1 MAGDDSIYTLN
12 LYCRWGGLKPQCSY
26 LTSSGSRVLLLP
38 MHLVHGVRAMS
49 KYKRTKALLE
59 LMATFSNVCLKRI
72 SEDCRSQ
79 IKDNLN
85 LEMLGERFNKRL
97 ASLFKNE

>member
-1 MAGDDSIYTLN
+1 MGRTKAPVQLSDKFWL
-12 LYCRWGGLKPQCSY
+12 
-26 LTSSGSRVLLLP
+26 SGATPAHAFNPWSQGYEQVQE
-38 MHLVHGVRAMS
+38 
-49 KYKRTKALLE
+49 RTKALLE
-59 LMATFSNVCLKRI
+59 LIATFSNVCLKHI